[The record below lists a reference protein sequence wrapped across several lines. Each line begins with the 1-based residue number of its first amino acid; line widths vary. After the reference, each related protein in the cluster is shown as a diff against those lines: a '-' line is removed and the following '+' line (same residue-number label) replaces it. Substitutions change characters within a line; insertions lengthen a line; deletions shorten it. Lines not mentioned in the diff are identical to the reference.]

1 MGLAGVRLGWWVWR
15 YGGEGERGREVGG
28 RRRRQFGWEGVEGA
42 FTFLSPSPWR
52 SWVCEAFHSALRVE
66 PRNGGGGADMR
77 GRERGVSGM
86 AFLITKVG

>member
-1 MGLAGVRLGWWVWR
+1 MGL
-15 YGGEGERGREVGG
+15 EVGG
-28 RRRRQFGWEGVEGA
+28 RREKGDGGWGERGGKRGRAVWMGGLDGGGMEGGV
-42 FTFLSPSPWR
+42 TFLSPSEWR
-52 SWVCEAFHSALRVE
+52 SWVCEAFHSALSVE